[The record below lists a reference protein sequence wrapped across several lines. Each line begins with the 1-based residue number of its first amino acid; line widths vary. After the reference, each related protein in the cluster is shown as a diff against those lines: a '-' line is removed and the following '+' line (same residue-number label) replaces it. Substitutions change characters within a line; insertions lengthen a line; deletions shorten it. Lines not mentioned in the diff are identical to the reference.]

1 MRRSHAIKESPAK
14 RRSGVAA
21 VELAVA
27 SPLLVLLVMGTLDLG
42 QFINISEI
50 VSNGSRIGARKAVRY
65 ETTSVTDVETAV
77 VDHFANHFSMVSR
90 DTLRNATTVTIKN
103 SAGATV
109 TGTGLQN
116 IASKQDVVVEVN
128 FNYSAIRW
136 VGGLNVLDG
145 KSLSCTTTMRRL

>member
-1 MRRSHAIKESPAK
+1 MRRSPAMQK
-14 RRSGVAA
+14 LPAQRRRGVAA

-27 SPLLVLLVMGTLDLG
+27 SPLLVLLVMGTIDLG

-50 VSNGSRIGARKAVRY
+50 ISNGSRIGARKAVRY
-65 ETTSVTDVETAV
+65 ETKSVTEVETAV
-77 VDHFANHFSMVSR
+77 VDHLANHFSMVSR
-90 DTLRNATTVTIKN
+90 DTLQSATTVTVKN
-103 SAGATV
+103 SGGTTM

-116 IASKQDVVVEVN
+116 ISEMQDVVVEVS

-136 VGGLNVLDG
+136 IGGLNTLDG